1 MATSSNQN
9 TVATN
14 QTTFSFITPIK
25 LDRSKY
31 MVWKNQVL
39 ASIRGNR
46 LEGYINGEKIAP
58 NRFIASSSFAG
69 ATSGAAGSS
78 QQIENPEY
86 TVWRSQDQTLLSWLL
101 SSITEGILSLVHS
114 CNTSFDVWKTL
125 KKRFGVQSEGRVL
138 QLKYEM
144 SVLRKELLSIEE
156 YCLKMKQV
164 TDKLACAG
172 SPVLDRDMLQ

>member
-1 MATSSNQN
+1 MATLSNQN

-58 NRFIASSSFAG
+58 NQFIALNRSRILNAQFGDLKIKHYSAG
-69 ATSGAAGSS
+69 
-78 QQIENPEY
+78 
-86 TVWRSQDQTLLSWLL
+86 
-101 SSITEGILSLVHS
+101 
-114 CNTSFDVWKTL
+114 F
-125 KKRFGVQSEGRVL
+125 
-138 QLKYEM
+138 
-144 SVLRKELLSIEE
+144 
-156 YCLKMKQV
+156 
-164 TDKLACAG
+164 LA
-172 SPVLDRDMLQ
+172 Q